1 MRKSLL
7 IFLLIFVV
15 GGMGG
20 CATFNTE
27 NQTARIGV
35 KATTMV
41 LIDKGH
47 IEKEKL
53 EEVVDLAINLLNE
66 GEGNIE
72 EIIKKQIGF
81 EELSPP
87 AKLAVDEFILSIKDN
102 VNMLDVEIP
111 EKERI
116 LIVLGWVKDALK
128 YY

>member
-1 MRKSLL
+1 MKRLL
-7 IFLLIFVV
+7 ILLLLPLFLS
-15 GGMGG
+15 
-20 CATFNTE
+20 CASLAE
-27 NQTARIGV
+27 NQSARIGV

-47 IEKEKL
+47 VNKEKL

-66 GEGNIE
+66 NAEGNIE

-81 EELSPP
+81 EELTPP